1 MIPVTKPFLPPKEDF
16 DELVAGVWRRNWLTN
31 EGPLSSK
38 LELNLKKYLGVDHL
52 LFVSNGTIALQL
64 AIRALG
70 LTGEVITT
78 PFSYV
83 ATTSSLVW
91 ESCLPVFADIDP
103 DTLNIDPATIEAL
116 ITPNTSGILATHVFG
131 NACDVEA
138 IQDIADRHG
147 LKVIY
152 DGAHAFGVDHKGRSI
167 FSYGDISTCSFHAT
181 KLFHTIE
188 GGAVITKD
196 PELLK
201 KMSRFRSFGHT
212 SPTSFKGVGINGKN
226 SEFHAAMG
234 LANLGHVPQIIAR
247 RKRLSEHYDKWL
259 NGFDNT
265 TPQKASSTTY
275 NYAYYPI
282 LLSSEHEL
290 LGIIEALNQAEI
302 YPRRYF
308 YPSLSKLD
316 YVKKWP
322 TPIADGIAARILC
335 LPLYHELS
343 FEEVEMICRLILR
356 EKRYGEG
363 KKTFT
368 LKYSSDARMSF
379 VKNNL

>member
-1 MIPVTKPFLPPKEDF
+1 MIPITKPFLPPKEDF

-31 EGPLSSK
+31 EGPLASK
-38 LELNLKKYLGVDHL
+38 LELDLKLHLGLDHL
-52 LFVSNGTIALQL
+52 LFVSNGTIALQF

-70 LTGEVITT
+70 LSGEVITT

-91 ESCLPVFADIDP
+91 EDCQPVFADIDP
-103 DTLNIDPATIEAL
+103 VSFNIDPATIEAS
-116 ITPNTSGILATHVFG
+116 ITPKTSGILATHVFG

-152 DGAHAFGVDHKGRSI
+152 DGAHAFGVDYKGKSLL
-167 FSYGDISTCSFHAT
+167 SYGDISTCSFHAT
-181 KLFHTIE
+181 KLFHTVE

-196 PELLK
+196 PELLR
-201 KMSRFRSFGHT
+201 KMSLFRSFGHT
-212 SPTSFKGVGINGKN
+212 SATSFEGVGINGKN

-247 RKRLSEHYDKWL
+247 RKKLSELYDKWL
-259 NGFDNT
+259 VSYACE
-265 TPQKASSTTY
+265 TPEISRGTTY
-275 NYAYYPI
+275 NYAYYPV
-282 LLSSEHEL
+282 LFSSEQEL
-290 LGIIEALNQAEI
+290 LRIVEALNLSEI

-308 YPSLSKLD
+308 YPSLSHLD
-316 YVKKWP
+316 YVGNWP
-322 TPIADGIAARILC
+322 TPVADDVALRVLC

-343 FEEVEMICRLILR
+343 PEEVELICRLILR
-356 EKRYGEG
+356 EKRYGKVGESIG
-363 KKTFT
+363 PEMAI
-368 LKYSSDARMSF
+368 SG
-379 VKNNL
+379 

>member
-38 LELNLKKYLGVDHL
+38 LELGLKNYLGLDHL
-52 LFVSNGTIALQL
+52 LFVANGTIALQF

-91 ESCLPVFADIDP
+91 EGCQPVFADIDP
-103 DTLNIDPATIEAL
+103 ITLNIDPATIEAL

-131 NACDVEA
+131 HACDVEA
-138 IQDIADRHG
+138 IKDIADRHG

-152 DGAHAFGVDHKGRSI
+152 DGAHAFGVDYKGKSI

-181 KLFHTIE
+181 KLFHTVE

-196 PELLK
+196 PELLRK
-201 KMSRFRSFGHT
+201 ISLFRSFGHT
-212 SPTSFKGVGINGKN
+212 SSMSFEGVGINGKN

-234 LANLGHVPQIIAR
+234 LANLNHVPKIIAR
-247 RKRLSEHYDKWL
+247 RKKLSELYNKML
-259 NGFDNT
+259 AGYTSERRVTN
-265 TPQKASSTTY
+265 KVVTY

-282 LLSSEHEL
+282 ILPSEREL
-290 LGIIEALNQAEI
+290 LRIVETLNRAGI

-308 YPSLSKLD
+308 FPSLSQLD
-316 YVKKWP
+316 YVESWP
-322 TPIADGIAARILC
+322 TPVSDDIASRVLC

-343 FEEVEMICRLILR
+343 SEEVELVCRLMLR
-356 EKRYGEG
+356 EQRYGANE
-363 KKTFT
+363 KDLEEMLT
-368 LKYSSDARMSF
+368 
-379 VKNNL
+379 

>member
-31 EGPLSSK
+31 DGPLMNK
-38 LELNLKKYLGVDHL
+38 LELDLKNHLGLDHL
-52 LFVSNGTIALQL
+52 LFVTNGTIALQF
-64 AIRALG
+64 AIRALE

-91 ESCLPVFADIDP
+91 ENCQPVFADINP
-103 DTLNIDPATIEAL
+103 TTLNIDPATIEAL
-116 ITPNTSGILATHVFG
+116 ITPETSAILATHVFG
-131 NACDVEA
+131 NACEVEV
-138 IQDIADRHG
+138 IQEIADRHG

-152 DGAHAFGVDHKGRSI
+152 DGAHAFGVDYKGKSI

-181 KLFHTIE
+181 KLFHTVE

-196 PELLK
+196 PGLLR
-201 KMSRFRSFGHT
+201 KMSLFRSFGHT
-212 SPTSFKGVGINGKN
+212 SATSFEGIGINGKN

-234 LANLGHVPQIIAR
+234 LANLSHVPQIIAR
-247 RKRLSEHYDKWL
+247 RKKLSALYDKWL
-259 NGFDNT
+259 QGMACT
-265 TPQKASSTTY
+265 VPEKTEGVKY

-282 LLSSEHEL
+282 LLASEEEL
-290 LGIIEALNQAEI
+290 LRVVKILNRAEI

-316 YVKKWP
+316 YVQSQP
-322 TPIADGIAARILC
+322 TPVADDVALRVLC

-343 FEEVEMICRLILR
+343 SEEVELVCRLILR
-356 EKRYGEG
+356 EKRYGE
-363 KKTFT
+363 KEVRSRKIVT
-368 LKYSSDARMSF
+368 A
-379 VKNNL
+379 

>member
-1 MIPVTKPFLPPKEDF
+1 MIPVTKPFLPPKEEF
-16 DELVAGVWRRNWLTN
+16 DELIAGIWQRNWLTN
-31 EGPLSSK
+31 GGPLANK
-38 LELNLKKYLGVDHL
+38 LELDLKRHLGVDHL
-52 LFVSNGTIALQL
+52 LFLSNGTIALQF
-64 AIRALG
+64 AIRALD
-70 LTGEVITT
+70 LKGEVITT

-83 ATTSSLVW
+83 ATASSLVW
-91 ESCLPVFADIDP
+91 EGCQPVFADIDP
-103 DTLNIDPATIEAL
+103 HTLNIDPATIEAL

-152 DGAHAFGVDHKGRSI
+152 DGAHAFGVKYKGKSI

-181 KLFHTIE
+181 KLFHTTE

-196 PELLK
+196 PELLR

-212 SPTSFKGVGINGKN
+212 SATSFEGVGINGKN

-234 LANLGHVPQIIAR
+234 LANLGHVPQIIER
-247 RKRLSEHYDKWL
+247 RKEISELYDKWL
-259 NGFDNT
+259 KGVAGE
-265 TPQKASSTTY
+265 TPEITSGTTY

-282 LLSSEHEL
+282 LFSSEQEL
-290 LGIIEALNQAEI
+290 LKVIEALNRAKI

-316 YVKKWP
+316 YVEKRP
-322 TPIADGIAARILC
+322 TPIADDIASRVLC

-343 FEEVEMICRLILR
+343 SEEVELVCRLILR
-356 EKRYGEG
+356 KKRY
-363 KKTFT
+363 
-368 LKYSSDARMSF
+368 
-379 VKNNL
+379 